1 MTGLFQKIDFVSHS
15 GIDLTWKIEMD
26 ALGKKEW
33 KCLAHM
39 IMEYEGRPFCEAIGI
54 PSGGVYLGALLN
66 EHSTKNYEE
75 HPYLIVD
82 DVLTTGRSME
92 EYAKKYDNNV
102 IGWVIFSRTHLHSD
116 WITPLFQMP

>member
-1 MTGLFQKIDFVSHS
+1 MGGLFQKIDFKSHS

-26 ALGKKEW
+26 ALGKMEW

-66 EHSTKNYEE
+66 EYSTKNYEE

-92 EYAKKYDNNV
+92 EYAKKYDNV
-102 IGWVIFSRTHLHSD
+102 IGWVIFSRTRLHSD
-116 WITPLFQMP
+116 WITPLFEMP

>member
-39 IMEYEGRPFCEAIGI
+39 IMEYEHRPFCEAIGI

-66 EHSTKNYEE
+66 EHSTKNKE

-92 EYAKKYDNNV
+92 EYAKKYNNNV
-102 IGWVIFSRTHLHSD
+102 MGWVIFSRTHLHSD

>member
-1 MTGLFQKIDFVSHS
+1 MGGLFQKIDFNSHS

-39 IMEYEGRPFCEAIGI
+39 IMEYEHRPFCESIGI

-66 EHSTKNYEE
+66 EYSTKNYEE
-75 HPYLIVD
+75 DPYLIVD

-92 EYAKKYDNNV
+92 EYAKKYDNV
-102 IGWVIFSRTHLHSD
+102 IGWVIFSRTRLHSD
-116 WITPLFQMP
+116 WITPLFEMP